1 MTDVAPVFSSETEA
15 LAIIKSAMSYLYA
28 ANAVQVPA
36 DTQACVL
43 KGLEQV
49 HAIQTVTRA
58 SYLNVFMSAQGHVG
72 DADYGPRAWLMH
84 KTGITR
90 GAAAGHVGWAR
101 RVAVHPELGKALAA
115 GEVSEFYGRM
125 IATWTDRLPEDCRPA
140 ADAILLGAARS
151 GMDLTDLTGLAAGIH
166 HRSMPGDQDPD
177 HFGDRSVRVGA
188 TLDGAGVIRGDLTP
202 QCAAVVTTV
211 LDAVSAPA
219 DPGDTRSRAQRYHDG
234 LQDAMERLVAAGLLP
249 ERAGVPVKV
258 WAHICL
264 ADLMEL
270 AGASALARQWVT
282 GARAAWAAHRAAG
295 PAGGGDGGVWLTGE
309 AAAGAACDGSVA
321 PVVPGAVNPGAF
333 YHLVTLAA
341 ELADLGYLP
350 HRAVPGQPLT
360 GGQPSGAGGPAAGG
374 DGSDPAGATA
384 GDSAAGPAVPG
395 PEVLRRWEALEQAI
409 VAQAVQLLSGP
420 GGLVSHVRRGMAGGR
435 LGGPSI
441 PLDIGYSATIPA
453 GIRHAV
459 RLRDQHCAWPGGC
472 TQPAAACQVHHTT
485 HKANGGKTSL
495 QDCVL
500 LCHFH
505 HQVVIHRHGWT
516 LMVNPDGTTTAWNN
530 DHSKT
535 LHSHGP
541 PTRPG

>member
-1 MTDVAPVFSSETEA
+1 M
-15 LAIIKSAMSYLYA
+15 
-28 ANAVQVPA
+28 
-36 DTQACVL
+36 
-43 KGLEQV
+43 
-49 HAIQTVTRA
+49 
-58 SYLNVFMSAQGHVG
+58 
-72 DADYGPRAWLMH
+72 
-84 KTGITR
+84 
-90 GAAAGHVGWAR
+90 
-101 RVAVHPELGKALAA
+101 PE
-115 GEVSEFYGRM
+115 
-125 IATWTDRLPEDCRPA
+125 
-140 ADAILLGAARS
+140 
-151 GMDLTDLTGLAAGIH
+151 
-166 HRSMPGDQDPD
+166 DQDPD
-177 HFGDRSVRVGA
+177 HFGDRAVRVDT

-202 QCAAVVTTV
+202 QCASVVTTV
-211 LDAVSAPA
+211 LDALSAPA

-234 LQDAMERLVAAGLLP
+234 LQDAMERLVASGLLP

-264 ADLMEL
+264 VDLMEL
-270 AGASALARQWVT
+270 AGASALARRWVT
-282 GARAAWAAHRAAG
+282 DARAAWAAHRAAG
-295 PAGGGDGGVWLTGE
+295 SVGGGDGGVWLTGE
-309 AAAGAACDGSVA
+309 AAAGAVCDGSVA
-321 PVVPGAVNPGAF
+321 PVVSGAVNPGAF

-341 ELADLGYLP
+341 ELAGLGYLG
-350 HRAVPGQPLT
+350 HQAATPGQPA
-360 GGQPSGAGGPAAGG
+360 GDAHSGSSGQVSGE
-374 DGSDPAGATA
+374 GSDPADATP
-384 GDSAAGPAVPG
+384 PAPGVPG

-409 VAQAVQLLSGP
+409 VAQAVQLLPGP

-485 HKANGGKTSL
+485 HQANGGKTSL

-505 HQVVIHRHGWT
+505 HQVVIHRYGWT
-516 LMVNPDGTTTAWNN
+516 LVVNPDGTTTAWNS

-541 PTRPG
+541 PVRPG